1 MFLDDYRVRTRRPA
15 PPLVLAISRLA
26 GPESSSLAS
35 VWPKASRYLV
45 YLSLAL
51 VCLGLT
57 RLAAVERQYFA
68 PSPITGLYPQPGEF
82 ADPASRNTD
91 GFLVVMA
98 LPETAQPVLATG
110 GAAQPAQAIIE
121 YTVNP
126 GDTVYAIADR
136 LGVSVESIIWANNLT
151 NENYLQP
158 GQVLQIPAVSGV
170 IHTVQPG
177 ETLEG
182 IAQRY
187 GVDQASILAFAPNG
201 LVDPNQLQVGQ
212 KLVVPGGRIPEPPR
226 AVSAR
231 TEPRPAPVPN
241 PPSPPAQAAPAA
253 APPAPPAPPPPP
265 PAARAPAGF
274 GWPTVGPITQY
285 FSAYH
290 RGIDIAPPYGTPVRA
305 AAAGVVVQASGG
317 WNGGY
322 GTMVVVDHGNGFRT
336 LYAHLSRLNVSVG
349 QTVEQGEVIGAVG
362 TTGIVTGPHLH
373 FEVYRGGVPVNP
385 LSVLP

>member
-1 MFLDDYRVRTRRPA
+1 MLAVGR
-15 PPLVLAISRLA
+15 LV
-26 GPESSSLAS
+26 GPEVPSLAAL
-35 VWPKASRYLV
+35 WPRAGRYLV
-45 YLSLAL
+45 YFALAV

-57 RLAAVERQYFA
+57 RVTAVERQYFA
-68 PSPITGLYPQPGEF
+68 PSPITGLYPEPGEF
-82 ADPASRNTD
+82 ADAARHTD

-98 LPETAQPVLATG
+98 LPETAQPALATG
-110 GAAQPAQAIIE
+110 GASQPPQAIIE
-121 YTVNP
+121 YTVSP

-136 LGVSVESIIWANNLT
+136 LGVSVESIVWANNLT

-158 GQVLQIPAVSGV
+158 GQVLQVPAVSGV

-182 IAQRY
+182 IARRY
-187 GVDQASILAFAPNG
+187 GVDQANILAFAPNG
-201 LVDPNQLQVGQ
+201 LADPNQLQVGQ
-212 KLVVPGGRIPEPPR
+212 KLVIPGGRVPEQPR
-226 AVSAR
+226 LASAR
-231 TEPRPAPVPN
+231 TEPRPAPVQN

-253 APPAPPAPPPPP
+253 AAPPAPPPAPP
-265 PAARAPAGF
+265 PQPAVRAPSGF
-274 GWPTVGPITQY
+274 GWPTVGPISQY

-290 RGIDIAPPYGTPVRA
+290 RGVDIAPPYGTPVRA
-305 AAAGVVVQASGG
+305 AASGVVVQAGGG

-322 GTMVVVDHGNGFRT
+322 GTMVVIDHGNGYRT
-336 LYAHLSRLNVSVG
+336 LYAHLSRLDVSVG

-373 FEVYRGGVPVNP
+373 FEVYRGGVPINP